1 MTNML
6 KKVFNWLEV
15 HLSEVTF
22 YKIHTL
28 AALLQQIK
36 GKPKNLMTPYVT
48 LQGNLKAFENK
59 EPQRHH
65 L

>member
-1 MTNML
+1 MPE
-6 KKVFNWLEV
+6 K
-15 HLSEVTF
+15 HLTS
-22 YKIHTL
+22 YMNAPLL

-48 LQGNLKAFENK
+48 LQGNLKAFVNM